1 MGEKRKA
8 VNQERFE
15 SAPGWARAFL
25 GQRSPKQQFPAAIPL
40 FPAVIQAFVVE
51 AHPAAA

>member
-1 MGEKRKA
+1 MVEKRKA

-15 SAPGWARAFL
+15 GAPRYARACL

-40 FPAVIQAFVVE
+40 LPAVIQALVVE
-51 AHPAAA
+51 DPAAA